1 MVQPRLLL
9 AQQRDE
15 EAVAC
20 HGGEWWTYLHAAE
33 DTRGRRWKDEGVVA
47 AREGVW
53 VGMKSELEAH
63 SGGRSGQQ
71 PNGKC
76 PSPRVRRTL

>member
-1 MVQPRLLL
+1 M
-9 AQQRDE
+9 
-15 EAVAC
+15 
-20 HGGEWWTYLHAAE
+20 
-33 DTRGRRWKDEGVVA
+33 RWKAYGVVV

-63 SGGRSGQQ
+63 GGGRSGQQ

-76 PSPRVRRTL
+76 PSPV